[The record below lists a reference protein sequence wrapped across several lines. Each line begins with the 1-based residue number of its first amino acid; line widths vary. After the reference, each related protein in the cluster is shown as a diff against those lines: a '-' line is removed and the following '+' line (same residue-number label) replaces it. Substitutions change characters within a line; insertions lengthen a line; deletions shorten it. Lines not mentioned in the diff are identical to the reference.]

1 MRRAARRDNNE
12 SELVQLA
19 EQLGATWIEGAPFDG
34 WLFWRGQFHLCEV
47 KRAEKAGWSSEFTP
61 AQLRL
66 IQKLKSRQI
75 PWHVLRTEDDVYALL
90 GARRTA

>member
-1 MRRAARRDNNE
+1 VRRQRRDNNE

-19 EQLGATWIEGAPFDG
+19 EQLGATWIQAPPFDG
-34 WLFWRGQFHLCEV
+34 FLFWRGRWHLCEV
-47 KRAEKAGWSSEFTP
+47 KRAEKEGWSSEFTP
-61 AQLRL
+61 AQLLL
-66 IQKLKSRQI
+66 IQKLKSRQV